1 MDRQKT
7 SPNETLKEKGQ
18 HIRNSLLSAH
28 LAPRSVLYLSIYLS
42 IYVCIH
48 RIDDELLTLRA
59 SADLVSPS
67 FSRCFKTDAKISFFD
82 MTRLGVRARV
92 SNYLMNLRY
101 ESSHFRCV
109 LCAPRRPAASRQS
122 SNDVLVP
129 LPVEPPG
136 RTRSNISAEKKNGAW
151 GAFEPKKRKGTRIS
165 LRSESVSVLW
175 RRGEARRGAEW
186 IHEGIDDHDE
196 NDGGEVGKAEAPA
209 RRSNA
214 RQEVSP
220 LSHSSHSS
228 QNTGLAAPGLG
239 EGF

>member
-1 MDRQKT
+1 MELELGD
-7 SPNETLKEKGQ
+7 L
-18 HIRNSLLSAH
+18 AF
-28 LAPRSVLYLSIYLS
+28 APR
-42 IYVCIH
+42 
-48 RIDDELLTLRA
+48 
-59 SADLVSPS
+59 
-67 FSRCFKTDAKISFFD
+67 AKKQK
-82 MTRLGVRARV
+82 V
-92 SNYLMNLRY
+92 
-101 ESSHFRCV
+101 
-109 LCAPRRPAASRQS
+109 
-122 SNDVLVP
+122 
-129 LPVEPPG
+129 
-136 RTRSNISAEKKNGAW
+136 
-151 GAFEPKKRKGTRIS
+151 TRIS

-196 NDGGEVGKAEAPA
+196 DDGGEVGGAEAPA

>member
-1 MDRQKT
+1 MF
-7 SPNETLKEKGQ
+7 
-18 HIRNSLLSAH
+18 
-28 LAPRSVLYLSIYLS
+28 
-42 IYVCIH
+42 VCIH

-186 IHEGIDDHDE
+186 IHEGINDHDE
-196 NDGGEVGKAEAPA
+196 NDGGEFGKAEAPA

-239 EGF
+239 EGI